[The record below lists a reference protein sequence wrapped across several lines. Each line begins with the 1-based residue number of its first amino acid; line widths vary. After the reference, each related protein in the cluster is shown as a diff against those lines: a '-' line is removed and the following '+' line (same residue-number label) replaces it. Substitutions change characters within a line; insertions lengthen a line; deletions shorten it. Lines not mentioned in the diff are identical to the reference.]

1 MVWFIQQPSEKL
13 SESIDS
19 LDEKS
24 RNSHH
29 PERRVALLLTLERM
43 AVPDR
48 VRLMS
53 SVSRQDLTPVISV
66 EKASE

>member
-1 MVWFIQQPSEKL
+1 MVWFIQQSSEKL

-29 PERRVALLLTLERM
+29 PGRRVALLLTLERM
-43 AVPDR
+43 VVPDR

-53 SVSRQDLTPVISV
+53 SASRQDLTPVISV
-66 EKASE
+66 EKTSE